1 MRISDWSS
9 DVCSSDL
16 SFDIIA
22 SAMIERSGIVER
34 ANIEVQV
41 LDEHCAS
48 TDTNIP
54 RVVAR
59 HSRRRQGGGG
69 QRHSDGKLRHSN
81 SPFNLRYTSRQTSY
95 SPLWFRAS
103 DQIVNLLPKSGT
115 FFANE
120 RKFSM
125 KPETPPRHGGGKA

>member
-69 QRHSDGKLRHSN
+69 QRHSDGKLPHSN
-81 SPFNLRYTSRQTSY
+81 PPFNLRYTSRQTSY

-103 DQIVNLLPKSGT
+103 EQIVNLLPKSRT
-115 FFANE
+115 LRSEEHTSELQSLMRISYA
-120 RKFSM
+120 
-125 KPETPPRHGGGKA
+125 

>member
-1 MRISDWSS
+1 
-9 DVCSSDL
+9 
-16 SFDIIA
+16 
-22 SAMIERSGIVER
+22 MIERSGIVER

-69 QRHSDGKLRHSN
+69 QRHSDGKLPHSN
-81 SPFNLRYTSRQTSY
+81 SPFNLRYTSRQTRSEEHMSDLQSLMRNSY
-95 SPLWFRAS
+95 AVFCLKNKNP
-103 DQIVNLLPKSGT
+103 QTNKHK
-115 FFANE
+115 N
-120 RKFSM
+120 
-125 KPETPPRHGGGKA
+125 

>member
-41 LDEHCAS
+41 LDEHCDS

-69 QRHSDGKLRHSN
+69 QRHSEGKLTHRN
-81 SPFNLRYTSRQTSY
+81 SPFNLTYTSRKTSHY
-95 SPLWFRAS
+95 TLCFRARVKTVKLFS
-103 DQIVNLLPKSGT
+103 RE
-115 FFANE
+115 E
-120 RKFSM
+120 R
-125 KPETPPRHGGGKA
+125 